1 MQRNAFLHPA
11 AVLAIIAIALFLGPS
26 VAQPHEAASVIF
38 ADSPVRTRILIGP
51 RPHHLRVRDV
61 GGDSK
66 TQVEAAVAPDNGAVT
81 DEREGQAP
89 LSAAIAVLPKSHLE
103 IMLDQSG
110 IDAGKRPLAA
120 AVFGLLDPA
129 CQEKLETFRVL
140 YDHPAHRGLAG
151 RGVIIV
157 SGTVPDQEFIGLLLH
172 EGLGHFRD
180 ITCVTG
186 TEGSTPSAFRDGDD
200 PVAHDDPSAAF
211 YRISWQNERTRKPH
225 ARRSDFV
232 TGYAFETDSF
242 EDLAESVTYF
252 VTQEAAFR
260 SRAAG
265 NRVLAAKL
273 QWLETFMPKKEA
285 IAEGTAWDG
294 KIAWDATKLT
304 FTWTG
309 NDHTASIAP

>member
-1 MQRNAFLHPA
+1 MQRNPFLHPA
-11 AVLAIIAIALFLGPS
+11 AVLAIIAIALFLVPS
-26 VAQPHEAASVIF
+26 VARPHEAASVIF
-38 ADSPVRTRILIGP
+38 TDPVPADSPIRTRVLTGP
-51 RPHHLRVRDV
+51 RPHNLRVRDV
-61 GGDSK
+61 GGDSR
-66 TQVEAAVAPDNGAVT
+66 TQEETAVAAEP
-81 DEREGQAP
+81 QAP
-89 LSAAIAVLPKSHLE
+89 ISLRLTEPKSHLE
-103 IMLDQSG
+103 EMLDQSG
-110 IDAGKRPLAA
+110 IDAHKRPLAA
-120 AVFGLLDPA
+120 AVLGLLDPA

-180 ITCVTG
+180 ITCLTG
-186 TEGSTPSAFRDGDD
+186 TETSGASLYRDGDD
-200 PVAHDDPSAAF
+200 PVWNDDPSAAF
-211 YRISWQNERTRKPH
+211 YRISWKREKTRKPH

-260 SRAAG
+260 ERAAHS
-265 NRVLAAKL
+265 RILAAKL
-273 QWLETFMPKKEA
+273 LWLETFMPKTEV
-285 IAEGTAWDG
+285 IAEGIAWDG
-294 KIAWDATKLT
+294 KIAWDATKLA

-309 NDHTASIAP
+309 NDQTASIAR